1 MGGRYEAA
9 LSVVKPVKQGLCEGF
24 DTGTVWVARASARI
38 RGNKGKVKEHT
49 GTSKLSI
56 MA

>member
-38 RGNKGKVKEHT
+38 RGNKGKVKEYT